1 MKSLVFIFMLGM
13 SVMSCGHTE
22 PNTTTDVDSTAV
34 DSTAVDSIDSVSDSI
49 TE

>member
-1 MKSLVFIFMLGM
+1 MKKLLFIFALMLGM

-34 DSTAVDSIDSVSDSI
+34 DSIDSVSDSI

>member
-34 DSTAVDSIDSVSDSI
+34 DSIDSVSDSI